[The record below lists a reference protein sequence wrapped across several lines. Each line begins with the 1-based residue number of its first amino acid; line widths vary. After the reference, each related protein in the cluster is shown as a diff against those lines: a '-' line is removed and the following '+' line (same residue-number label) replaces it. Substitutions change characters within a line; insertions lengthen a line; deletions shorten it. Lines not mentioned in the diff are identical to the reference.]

1 MTFAALLVIQKR
13 DRTSG
18 DRSRPTSLGKELLLF
33 GTLGHAKVHLRP
45 LVVKKRNP
53 TKKQKKRAD
62 GSLFCFSTIY
72 LFLEFPAT
80 MRKRRSSCMSE
91 TASAAT

>member
-18 DRSRPTSLGKELLLF
+18 DRSRPTSLGKEVLLF

-45 LVVKKRNP
+45 LVVKKKKSDKE
-53 TKKQKKRAD
+53 TKKESRRL
-62 GSLFCFSTIY
+62 SFLLLNNLSFSGISRHDEEKAEQ
-72 LFLEFPAT
+72 LHE
-80 MRKRRSSCMSE
+80 
-91 TASAAT
+91 

>member
-53 TKKQKKRAD
+53 TKK
-62 GSLFCFSTIY
+62 
-72 LFLEFPAT
+72 
-80 MRKRRSSCMSE
+80 RKRE
-91 TASAAT
+91 PTALFFASQPFIFFWNFPPR